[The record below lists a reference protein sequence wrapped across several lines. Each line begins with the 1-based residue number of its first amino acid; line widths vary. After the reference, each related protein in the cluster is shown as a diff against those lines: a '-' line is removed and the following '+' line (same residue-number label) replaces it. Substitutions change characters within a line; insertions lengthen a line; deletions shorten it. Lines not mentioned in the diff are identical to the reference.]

1 MMRTRRRRRKRLAM
15 TRTRRRSRERLA
27 ITRTRRRRRERLA
40 ITRTRRR
47 RRKRLAITRR
57 RRRKRLAITR
67 RRRKRLAITRRR
79 RRRRKRLAITRRR
92 RRTRLAITRRRRKR
106 LAITRRRRRKRLA
119 ITRRR
124 RREARYAPILIGM
137 RRFKERR
144 REEQQRRSTWL
155 PILIRNHSGIGSVAL
170 DIVPGSPSAF
180 RRMIKERGAKKGQSF
195 IWSQLYGKAGS
206 ARALQKGQT
215 KRLSAVPLL
224 SHPYHQTTLQGVDE
238 SCLRAARL
246 SSVGALKCR

>member
-1 MMRTRRRRRKRLAM
+1 MITRRRRRRKRLAM
-15 TRTRRRSRERLA
+15 TRTRRRRRKRLAITRTRRRRRERLA
-27 ITRTRRRRRERLA
+27 MTRTRRRRRKRLAMTRTRRRRRERLA

-67 RRRKRLAITRRR
+67 W
-79 RRRRKRLAITRRR
+79 
-92 RRTRLAITRRRRKR
+92 RRRKR

-124 RREARYAPILIGM
+124 RREARNAPIVIGM

-170 DIVPGSPSAF
+170 DIVSGSPSAF